1 MVHTL
6 LGRAHISVRW
16 MRKGVFTLW
25 KSAEDLFMQIAS
37 NKAICSKYYVCMVVC
52 MSISG
57 IKQWKNERRLDFQH
71 IISIVLENLLVRP
84 FTNLYPRIVVQLLA
98 LPYVF
103 KFNLEIWNLSMQ
115 KRWSAV
121 TTFSS
126 STPFKMGTDGVTKS
140 RQQKMGPILR
150 SHKKKC
156 PKVRFLSWACRRR
169 SGIVLP
175 QPSYG
180 AAASCLLLLQPV
192 STQDKYEHWT
202 ASV

>member
-1 MVHTL
+1 MCT
-6 LGRAHISVRW
+6 
-16 MRKGVFTLW
+16 
-25 KSAEDLFMQIAS
+25 
-37 NKAICSKYYVCMVVC
+37 
-52 MSISG
+52 G
-57 IKQWKNERRLDFQH
+57 IKTVKERTFSKKRNSSLANSRN
-71 IISIVLENLLVRP
+71 ILLLENCPCGRSLI
-84 FTNLYPRIVVQLLA
+84 FTHVLVQLECCW
-98 LPYVF
+98 PCPVF
-103 KFNLEIWNLSMQ
+103 EFNLEIWNLSMQ